1 MTETTSK
8 PKAKT
13 TARRAGPKRSEVSR
27 LAVQNS
33 ALKELV
39 ENGWRSFSVDRVAKN
54 AKASKQTI
62 YRWWA
67 TPACM
72 VVEAAL
78 ETLPKSED
86 PNTTPEERILA
97 LISPLFT
104 TIRNG
109 DGAHMWRGI
118 LLAAADDEEA
128 GEIFRKWVM
137 ESIRKPLRFI
147 LAEQAN
153 KGLIRRDWEIDFAL
167 ESLLGPLWHRIAAM
181 RAPLPDGYAERV
193 TDALM
198 TNLKKD
204 L

>member
-13 TARRAGPKRSEVSR
+13 TARRVGPKRSEVSR
-27 LAVQNS
+27 LAVQS
-33 ALKELV
+33 AALQELV
-39 ENGWRSFSVDRVAKN
+39 EHGWRNFSVDRVAKN

-72 VVEAAL
+72 IVEAAL
-78 ETLPKSED
+78 EKLPKAED
-86 PNTTPEERILA
+86 PNTTPEERVLA
-97 LISPLFT
+97 LISPLFNS
-104 TIRNG
+104 IRNG
-109 DGAHMWRGI
+109 DGAHIWRGI

-128 GEIFRKWVM
+128 GELFRKWAT

-153 KGLIRRDWEIDFAL
+153 KGLIRRDWEIDFAM

-181 RAPLPDGYAERV
+181 RAPVTDGYAERV
-193 TDALM
+193 TESLI
-198 TNLKKD
+198 TNLKKGI
-204 L
+204 